1 MKILYIAHEGHMG
14 GATKSLLTLAE
25 LMKQKGHD
33 VSVLVPLKNSEIE
46 KTLKERGI
54 NTITCFYS
62 WWQVPKNEGRFL
74 ELAYRIAYKFNGIA
88 LQRVKRRLRNENI
101 DVIHSNSSVIEIG
114 MKLSKALNKPHVWHF
129 REFGEDDMNIAYIKG
144 RENSLKLVDESD
156 SKIIYIS
163 EAMRQYYSKWIN
175 PEKGTV
181 IYNGV
186 SEEYYTEKCAKDY
199 NKDGITKFLISGALQ
214 PGKGQDCAIR
224 AAGILKKQGITNFK
238 IYIAG
243 RSIAD
248 YEKSLRR
255 LCNKEDVEDVVEFV
269 GFVSDMKTL
278 RENCDVELVCSKKEA
293 FGRVTIEA
301 MLSSNPVIASNA
313 GANPELVRD
322 GENGFLYTY
331 NVADDLAKNMEKF
344 IGNVELLKKMGEKAC
359 NMAKNNFTAERNA
372 ANVEEL
378 YYEIVQKRGEK

>member
-46 KTLKERGI
+46 KALKERGI

-278 RENCDVELVCSKKEA
+278 RENCDV
-293 FGRVTIEA
+293 
-301 MLSSNPVIASNA
+301 
-313 GANPELVRD
+313 
-322 GENGFLYTY
+322 
-331 NVADDLAKNMEKF
+331 
-344 IGNVELLKKMGEKAC
+344 
-359 NMAKNNFTAERNA
+359 
-372 ANVEEL
+372 
-378 YYEIVQKRGEK
+378 